1 MKKKEKIQ
9 SYLTDAMFIKEI
21 LDKSDYEFIG
31 SKKFDDE
38 EELFVYRTDK
48 NCLFSVLKDDESRIM
63 FFLSPQ
69 QMRSSVFE
77 IYLKIIEKYNEI
89 IDLEEYTEQGKQSI
103 KKFQSL

>member
-21 LDKSDYEFIG
+21 LDKSGYEFIG
-31 SKKFDDE
+31 GKKFDD

-63 FFLSPQ
+63 FFLTPQ

-77 IYLKIIEKYNEI
+77 IYLEIIEKYNEI